1 MHGLERIMPPKFP
14 APVLAVDW
22 SNQGT
27 MKVTDSS
34 DIPGITGQA
43 ACAEAER
50 VVEKMADDHFDDL
63 LGKPVGQG

>member
-1 MHGLERIMPPKFP
+1 MPPKFP
-14 APVLAVDW
+14 VSVLAEGW

-27 MKVTDSS
+27 MKVTGGS
-34 DIPGITGQA
+34 DIPGVTGQA